1 MNLTFDASIPYDF
14 GLPFDA
20 VAIPQSFA
28 DEYALRTSSKHGSAL
43 TTAQGDPALRLDW
56 LNDTTAKLGTGPQ
69 PHLVTEA
76 R

>member
-1 MNLTFDASIPYDF
+1 MSLTFDAPIPYDF
-14 GLPFDA
+14 GLPFNA
-20 VAIPQSFA
+20 VAIPQAFS
-28 DEYALRTSSKHGSAL
+28 DEYALRTSSEHGSARA
-43 TTAQGDPALRLDW
+43 TAQGDAALRLDW